1 MINVIEKVEKEARKL
16 GLELDDIANEN
27 ILEACTARV
36 ALEDNLAE
44 MGINLDELE
53 EQIYPSSSFV
63 NQMIQALDDGRTGEE
78 VVGGFIIAAM
88 TISPEFNER
97 FTREVKIND

>member
-1 MINVIEKVEKEARKL
+1 MINIIEKVEKEARKL

-36 ALEDNLAE
+36 ALEDNLAG
-44 MGINLDELE
+44 MGISFDELE

-63 NQMIQALDDGRTGEE
+63 NQMIQALDDGRAGEE

-97 FTREVKIND
+97 FTREVEQYH